1 MDIMKQIK
9 RLFIITILATVMT
22 ACGNTSTT
30 AEEVSISL
38 TITDQTTNT
47 TISEDDFTVQE
58 GTSLQTVLEENYDVE
73 VTDEGFLTAIEGHQ
87 QNTDENIFWT
97 YEANGEMVN
106 EGIADYQVED
116 EDHITFDLQ
125 VIE

>member
-1 MDIMKQIK
+1 MKQIK

>member
-1 MDIMKQIK
+1 MKQIK
-9 RLFIITILATVMT
+9 KIFIITILAIVMT
-22 ACGNTSTT
+22 ACGNTSATD
-30 AEEVSISL
+30 EEVSISL

-47 TISEDDFTVQE
+47 TISDDDFTVQS
-58 GTSLQTVLEENYDVE
+58 GTPLLTILENNYDVK
-73 VTDEGFLTAIEGHQ
+73 VTDDGFLTAIEGYQ
-87 QNTDENIFWT
+87 QDTDESIFWT

-106 EGIADYQVED
+106 EGIADYEVED

>member
-1 MDIMKQIK
+1 MKQIK
-9 RLFIITILATVMT
+9 RLFMITILATVLT

-47 TISEDDFTVQE
+47 TISEDDFTVQA

-73 VTDEGFLTAIEGHQ
+73 VTDDGFLTAIEGHQ

>member
-1 MDIMKQIK
+1 MKHIK
-9 RLFIITILATVMT
+9 QLFIITILAILMT
-22 ACGNTSTT
+22 ACGNSTT
-30 AEEVSISL
+30 SEDDISISL
-38 TITDQTTNT
+38 TITDQTSNT
-47 TISEDDFTVQE
+47 TISDEDFTVQP
-58 GTSLQTVLEENYDVE
+58 GTTLLTILEDNYDVE
-73 VTDEGFLTAIEGHQ
+73 VTDEGFLTAIEGHAQ
-87 QNTDENIFWT
+87 DTGANIFWT

>member
-1 MDIMKQIK
+1 MKQIK

-30 AEEVSISL
+30 DEEVSISL

-47 TISEDDFTVQE
+47 TISEDDFTVQA

-87 QNTDENIFWT
+87 QNTDENTFWT